1 MDKLP
6 YELTFYILDF
16 NFNYD
21 SNFALINKDFNEYFS
36 LKRKK
41 EKFGKYVNKIR
52 KWYEVNT
59 YRNEYNELLD
69 IEHLYGG
76 DIEYLPKKF
85 IIKYYCKNYPKD
97 YLMEYPEFMAKKLK
111 RNDLHKYILNNM
123 NKINERK
130 KIEVIKFLYL
140 PQISNSDIV
149 YTGW

>member
-1 MDKLP
+1 MDKIP

-16 NFNYD
+16 NFDYD

-36 LKRKK
+36 LKKKK

-85 IIKYYCKNYPKD
+85 IIYEH
-97 YLMEYPEFMAKKLK
+97 LFA
-111 RNDLHKYILNNM
+111 
-123 NKINERK
+123 
-130 KIEVIKFLYL
+130 F
-140 PQISNSDIV
+140 
-149 YTGW
+149 